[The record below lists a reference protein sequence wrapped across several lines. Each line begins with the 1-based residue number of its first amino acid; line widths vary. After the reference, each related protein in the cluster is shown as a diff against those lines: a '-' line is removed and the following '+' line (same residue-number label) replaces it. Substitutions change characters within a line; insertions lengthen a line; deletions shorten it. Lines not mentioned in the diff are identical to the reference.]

1 VGEVT
6 CELYFNSSSP
16 QNSVSLFR
24 AGTRVLASLGE
35 LEELAGEPWDSG
47 YLQGM
52 IDAPFLQLTP
62 GTRSGVIRDAAFTAM
77 LAALEGVRP
86 ILRELI
92 A

>member
-1 VGEVT
+1 
-6 CELYFNSSSP
+6 
-16 QNSVSLFR
+16 
-24 AGTRVLASLGE
+24 
-35 LEELAGEPWDSG
+35 
-47 YLQGM
+47 M